1 MNQNKCLYNYYFG
14 FQNHHS
20 TNLALI
26 SITEER
32 GIIRGMPLKL
42 FQSPN
47 VLPINYG
54 VPQESVLW
62 STPIPYIN
70 DLNGAATHSKVH
82 HFADDTT
89 MLFYQFCERCK
100 QKGQL

>member
-1 MNQNKCLYNYYFG
+1 ME
-14 FQNHHS
+14 S
-20 TNLALI
+20 
-26 SITEER
+26 
-32 GIIRGMPLKL
+32 
-42 FQSPN
+42 
-47 VLPINYG
+47 
-54 VPQESVLW
+54 PQESVLW

-89 MLFYQFCERCK
+89 MLFYQFYERCK